1 MIEAGV
7 LFLVDEQG
15 GSTFTSENMLLKVY
29 CNDVQ
34 GNGVQ
39 VKWYW
44 RPETVVMMAMKHP
57 EIIVAIDTN
66 SRTYTGKQ
74 VINIIIASRHNDY
87 TQV

>member
-7 LFLVDEQG
+7 LFLVDEQED
-15 GSTFTSENMLLKVY
+15 SNFTSEKMLLKVY
-29 CNDVQ
+29 CQDMQ

-44 RPETVVMMAMKHP
+44 RPETVVMMAMKNP
-57 EIIVAIDTN
+57 EIIVAIDTK
-66 SRTYTGKQ
+66 SRTYTGNQ
-74 VINIIIASRHNDY
+74 VLNIIIASRHNDY